1 MKLAT
6 YQTAAGPAL
15 GIVLP
20 EQGRIIN
27 AAAACTI
34 ARGTAAP
41 GAASRTIYNA
51 GADRKR

>member
-6 YQTAAGPAL
+6 YQTADGPRL

-20 EQGRIIN
+20 EQGQIVN
-27 AAAACTI
+27 AAAACT
-34 ARGTAAP
+34 RLLEL
-41 GAASRTIYNA
+41 ASPRAVQHA